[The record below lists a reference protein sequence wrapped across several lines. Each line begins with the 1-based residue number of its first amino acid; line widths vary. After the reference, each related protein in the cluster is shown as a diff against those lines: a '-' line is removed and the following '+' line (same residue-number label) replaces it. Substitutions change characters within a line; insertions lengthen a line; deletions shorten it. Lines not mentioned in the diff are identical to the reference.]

1 MSHSEPVTAP
11 ERLHLDLDDAHVH
24 MHVAGA
30 FLFERGPLAQGSGVD
45 IDRIRDFVEARLY
58 RVPRCRQ
65 RLSRAPLG
73 DELAWVDDAS
83 FNLQYHVRHTHLPHP
98 GDERQLKR
106 LCGHIASQR
115 LDREK
120 PLWELHVVEGLED
133 DHFALVVKAHQCIT
147 GGLWGIGLIE
157 ALLSESPEPDADEP
171 GPVWLPRPAPSGQD
185 LLRSAVARRLEA
197 PWQLGRIL
205 LDAGREPERIWS
217 ELKSGLEGFRETTP
231 ASDSPF
237 NQPIGPHRRFD
248 WLVSDAGRARAVAD
262 RFGSGLEAVVLAT
275 LAGAIGRFFEQRGI
289 PRADQRDFRLRA
301 AMPEKAGGLLT
312 GDTGGDTLA
321 WAVTALPIAEADPL
335 ARLEQVADALEA
347 SAHVGYELFS
357 AASEWLWPGL
367 YGAMARRQ
375 LASRASNLTVALLNG
390 PETDRYLLGA
400 RLGDAFPL
408 LPLVPE
414 QALRVAAY
422 VRGPRLHWGF
432 NSDWDLLPDLHDL
445 VHATDA
451 CFRELCAAG
460 DARAA

>member
-30 FLFERGPLAQGSGVD
+30 FVFERGPLAQGDGVD

-65 RLSRAPLG
+65 RLARAPIG
-73 DELAWVDDAS
+73 RELAWVDDAS
-83 FNLQYHVRHTHLPHP
+83 FNLLYHVRHTHLPQP

-106 LCGHIASQR
+106 LCGQIASQR

-133 DHFALVVKAHQCIT
+133 DRFALIVKAHQCIT
-147 GGLWGIGLIE
+147 SGVWGIGLIE
-157 ALLSESPEPDADEP
+157 ALLSESPEPEP
-171 GPVWLPRPAPSGQD
+171 HEAGPAWLPRPAPSGQD

-197 PWQLGRIL
+197 PLQLGRIL
-205 LDAGREPERIWS
+205 LDAGRDPERIWS
-217 ELKSGLEGFRETTP
+217 ELRGGLEGFRETTP

-237 NQPIGPHRRFD
+237 NQHIGPHRRFD
-248 WLVSDAGRARAVAD
+248 WLVSDADQARELAD
-262 RFGSGLEAVVLAT
+262 RFHTGLEAVALAT

-289 PRADQRDFRLRA
+289 PRPDQRDFRLRA
-301 AMPEKAGGLLT
+301 AMPEHAGGLLDDAPS
-312 GDTGGDTLA
+312 GDILA
-321 WAVTALPIAEADPL
+321 WTVAALPIAEPDPL
-335 ARLEQVADALEA
+335 ARLEQVADAVEA

-367 YGAMARRQ
+367 YGALARRQ
-375 LASRASNLTVALLNG
+375 LASRASNLTLALLSG
-390 PETDRYLLGA
+390 PEDDRFLLGA

-408 LPLVPE
+408 LPLVPD
-414 QALRVAAY
+414 QALRVALY
-422 VRGPRLHWGF
+422 VRGSRLSWGF

-445 VHATDA
+445 VSATDE
-451 CFRELCAAG
+451 CFRELCAAA